1 MWDQCVDVMCLLA
14 TAGLAHGDLSAYN
27 LLVHNGRLVVIDVPQ
42 AIDIVANPRG
52 PDFLRRDA
60 ENVCKWFS
68 GRGVPADAAD
78 LTVRLLD
85 EARMLRPGG
94 DTALLN

>member
-1 MWDQCVDVMCLLA
+1 
-14 TAGLAHGDLSAYN
+14 
-27 LLVHNGRLVVIDVPQ
+27 LVVIDVPQ

-52 PDFLRRDA
+52 PEFLRRDA

-68 GRGVPADAAD
+68 SRGMAADAAD

-94 DTALLN
+94 GAAVP